1 MENIGKIYREL
12 SSLSVFRSMA
22 GLPAAR
28 SLCALLRGIACGGD
42 GGELT
47 GAYAETLAALED
59 AGFDGPGEYLH
70 AHLLGDDTA
79 YGLAAAEGRA
89 SATLTAAA
97 RRDAD
102 VLARLAAL
110 KCSDI
115 KSAIAN
121 VAPDWTDEAQA
132 LPEWVSGAP
141 FDFDSLTREY
151 EKRGAGMFSKWRAFV
166 WSGRKLTPIA
176 DPDTGD
182 GELFGYEAQ
191 REEVRLNTRALLD
204 GKRVNNMLLYGEAG
218 TGKSATVKN
227 LLNLEGF
234 GDLRIIEIDK
244 EQLSD
249 MPELIRTLGGRR
261 QKFILFIDDLSFES
275 AEGGYSVLKTV
286 LEGGLEKR
294 PDNVVIYATSNRRH
308 LMRETFSERGGD
320 EVNLHET
327 IQERTALS
335 ERFGIRVL
343 FVGLNQDDYLALVE
357 KLAAQAGIE
366 KPREQL
372 WKEAIQWEREHAS
385 RTPRAAQQFVD
396 YLRSK

>member
-1 MENIGKIYREL
+1 
-12 SSLSVFRSMA
+12 
-22 GLPAAR
+22 
-28 SLCALLRGIACGGD
+28 
-42 GGELT
+42 
-47 GAYAETLAALED
+47 
-59 AGFDGPGEYLH
+59 
-70 AHLLGDDTA
+70 
-79 YGLAAAEGRA
+79 
-89 SATLTAAA
+89 
-97 RRDAD
+97 
-102 VLARLAAL
+102 
-110 KCSDI
+110 
-115 KSAIAN
+115 
-121 VAPDWTDEAQA
+121 
-132 LPEWVSGAP
+132 
-141 FDFDSLTREY
+141 
-151 EKRGAGMFSKWRAFV
+151 
-166 WSGRKLTPIA
+166 
-176 DPDTGD
+176 
-182 GELFGYEAQ
+182 
-191 REEVRLNTRALLD
+191 
-204 GKRVNNMLLYGEAG
+204 MLLYGEAG